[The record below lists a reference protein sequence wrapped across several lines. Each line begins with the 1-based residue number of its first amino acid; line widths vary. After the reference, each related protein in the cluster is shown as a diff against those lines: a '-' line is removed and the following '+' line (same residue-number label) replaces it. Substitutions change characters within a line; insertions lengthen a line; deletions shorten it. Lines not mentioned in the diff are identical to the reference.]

1 MSRSAVLFR
10 LDELRLNIFNLTAI
24 FVFGVK
30 SCYCMLKLTNTEDKI
45 SLFSFGAEK
54 EASFSG
60 ELQ

>member
-1 MSRSAVLFR
+1 MNSGYFQAYRRV
-10 LDELRLNIFNLTAI
+10 NIFNLTAI

>member
-1 MSRSAVLFR
+1 
-10 LDELRLNIFNLTAI
+10 
-24 FVFGVK
+24 
-30 SCYCMLKLTNTEDKI
+30 MLKLTNTEDEI

>member
-1 MSRSAVLFR
+1 
-10 LDELRLNIFNLTAI
+10 
-24 FVFGVK
+24 
-30 SCYCMLKLTNTEDKI
+30 MLKLTDTEDKI